1 MEHCQNGFNQCCN
14 QNEMTIEYCLT
25 SVSLL
30 TKGPTMRYDDRVTCV
45 ELSAQYENEQ
55 ALFALLNEQDAQA
68 EDAQAD
74 ADQSRESYECESEY
88 DDREWCDKNNY

>member
-1 MEHCQNGFNQCCN
+1 
-14 QNEMTIEYCLT
+14 MTIRYCLT

-30 TKGPTMRYDDRVTCV
+30 TKDTTMRYDDRVTSV

-68 EDAQAD
+68 EAEAN
-74 ADQSRESYECESEY
+74 ADQSRESYQCESEY
-88 DDREWCDKNNY
+88 DDQEWCDNNNY

>member
-1 MEHCQNGFNQCCN
+1 
-14 QNEMTIEYCLT
+14 MTIRYCLT

-30 TKGPTMRYDDRVTCV
+30 TKDTTMRYDDRVTSV

-68 EDAQAD
+68 DAD

>member
-1 MEHCQNGFNQCCN
+1 
-14 QNEMTIEYCLT
+14 MTIVYCLT

-30 TKGPTMRYDDRVTCV
+30 TKDTTMRYDDRVTSV

-55 ALFALLNEQDAQA
+55 ALFALLNDQDEQAK
-68 EDAQAD
+68 

-88 DDREWCDKNNY
+88 DDREWLDKNNY

>member
-1 MEHCQNGFNQCCN
+1 
-14 QNEMTIEYCLT
+14 MTIRYCLT

-30 TKGPTMRYDDRVTCV
+30 TKDTTMRYDDRVTSV

-68 EDAQAD
+68 EAD
-74 ADQSRESYECESEY
+74 ADQSRESYQCESEY
-88 DDREWCDKNNY
+88 DDQEWCNKNNY

>member
-1 MEHCQNGFNQCCN
+1 
-14 QNEMTIEYCLT
+14 MTIRYCLT

-30 TKGPTMRYDDRVTCV
+30 TKDTTMRYDDRVTSV

-55 ALFALLNEQDAQA
+55 ALFALLNDQDAQA
-68 EDAQAD
+68 DAD
-74 ADQSRESYECESEY
+74 ADQSRESYQCESEY

>member
-1 MEHCQNGFNQCCN
+1 
-14 QNEMTIEYCLT
+14 MTIRYCLT

-30 TKGPTMRYDDRVTCV
+30 TKDTTMRYDDRVTSV

-68 EDAQAD
+68 EAEAN
-74 ADQSRESYECESEY
+74 ADQSRESYQCESEY
-88 DDREWCDKNNY
+88 DDQEWCDKNNY

>member
-1 MEHCQNGFNQCCN
+1 
-14 QNEMTIEYCLT
+14 MTIRYCLT

-30 TKGPTMRYDDRVTCV
+30 TKDTTMRYDDRVTSV
-45 ELSAQYENEQ
+45 ELSVQYENEQ

-68 EDAQAD
+68 EAD

-88 DDREWCDKNNY
+88 DDSEWCDKNNY

>member
-1 MEHCQNGFNQCCN
+1 
-14 QNEMTIEYCLT
+14 MTIRYCLT

-30 TKGPTMRYDDRVTCV
+30 TKDTTMRYDDRVTSV

-68 EDAQAD
+68 EAD
-74 ADQSRESYECESEY
+74 ADQSRESYQCESEY
-88 DDREWCDKNNY
+88 DDREWLEKNNY

>member
-1 MEHCQNGFNQCCN
+1 
-14 QNEMTIEYCLT
+14 MTIIYCLT

-30 TKGPTMRYDDRVTCV
+30 TKDTTMRYDDRVTSV

-68 EDAQAD
+68 EAD
-74 ADQSRESYECESEY
+74 ADQSRESYQCESEY
-88 DDREWCDKNNY
+88 DDQEWLDKGNW

>member
-1 MEHCQNGFNQCCN
+1 
-14 QNEMTIEYCLT
+14 MTIRYCLT

-30 TKGPTMRYDDRVTCV
+30 TKDTTMRYDDRVTSV

-68 EDAQAD
+68 EAD
-74 ADQSRESYECESEY
+74 ADQSRESYQCESEY
-88 DDREWCDKNNY
+88 DDREWLDKNNY

>member
-1 MEHCQNGFNQCCN
+1 
-14 QNEMTIEYCLT
+14 MTIIYCLT

-30 TKGPTMRYDDRVTCV
+30 TKDTTMRYDDRVTSV

-68 EDAQAD
+68 EAD
-74 ADQSRESYECESEY
+74 ADQSRESYQCESEY
-88 DDREWCDKNNY
+88 DDREWLEKNNY